1 MIFSHGSSRIDI
13 DDEGLPK
20 LSVIVPFYNQYDFV
34 EEAVESVL
42 EQGYPNLEIIL
53 VDDGSDEGPLDSLA
67 EMSDSIRFLRQE
79 NAGPS
84 AARNYGIR
92 EATGEILAFL
102 DSDDVW
108 PEDKLKNQIL
118 PLLVDHGLVMV
129 ISQLKKLVSSDF
141 DAGRFVNEGD
151 SFYTI
156 QLGCVLAK
164 KEIFETVGMFD
175 ENLRYSEDQDWF
187 LRARELEI
195 SMVRIACEGLHYRI
209 HAASLTRRENR
220 TRDFGL
226 IQVLRRSL
234 KRRKTSGGEAVRSLL
249 SISDIPEWSEAR

>member
-1 MIFSHGSSRIDI
+1 MFFSHGSSRIDI
-13 DDEGLPK
+13 DEERFPK

-34 EEAVESVL
+34 EKAVTSVL
-42 EQGYPNLEIIL
+42 AQGYPNLELIL
-53 VDDGSDEGPLDSLA
+53 VDDGSDGGPLDSLA
-67 EMSDSIRFLRQE
+67 ELSDSIRFLRQE

-92 EATGEILAFL
+92 EATGEIFAFL

-108 PEDKLKNQIL
+108 PEDKLKSQIL

-129 ISQLKKLVSSDF
+129 ISKLKKLVSSEG
-141 DAGRFVNEGD
+141 DAGRFVIEGD

-156 QLGCVLAK
+156 QLGCVLVK
-164 KEIFETVGMFD
+164 KEIFETVGLFD
-175 ENLRYSEDQDWF
+175 ESLQYSEDQDWF

-195 SMVRIACEGLHYRI
+195 PMVRIACEGLHYRS

-234 KRRKTSGGEAVRSLL
+234 KRRKFNGGGAAQSLL
-249 SISDIPEWSEAR
+249 SMSDIPEWSEAR